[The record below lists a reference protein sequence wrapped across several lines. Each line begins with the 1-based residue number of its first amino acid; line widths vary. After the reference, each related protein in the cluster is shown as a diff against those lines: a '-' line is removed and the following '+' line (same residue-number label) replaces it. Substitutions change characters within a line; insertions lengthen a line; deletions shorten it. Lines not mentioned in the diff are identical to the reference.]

1 MISIRSER
9 EIDLLRQANQI
20 VAAAHKKVA
29 ELIAPGITTEEL
41 DRAVENLI
49 LDAGATPAF
58 KGYHGYP
65 ASICVSIDEEVVHG
79 IPSKRKLAAGQL
91 VSVDI
96 GACYKGYYGDAALT
110 HACGSVDETR
120 LRLLDITDL
129 ALSRAIRVTKA
140 GNYLNDIGIIVEQTA
155 VDAGFS
161 VVRNYVGHG
170 IGVEMHEDPQIFNF
184 DAGEPGPRL
193 EEGMVLAIEP
203 MVNAGTFQVRVK
215 PDNWTVVTKDGQPSA
230 HFEHTVV
237 VRKDGAEI
245 LSYCDGP
252 IWGVRTD

>member
-96 GACYKGYYGDAALT
+96 GAC
-110 HACGSVDETR
+110 
-120 LRLLDITDL
+120 
-129 ALSRAIRVTKA
+129 
-140 GNYLNDIGIIVEQTA
+140 
-155 VDAGFS
+155 
-161 VVRNYVGHG
+161 
-170 IGVEMHEDPQIFNF
+170 
-184 DAGEPGPRL
+184 
-193 EEGMVLAIEP
+193 
-203 MVNAGTFQVRVK
+203 
-215 PDNWTVVTKDGQPSA
+215 
-230 HFEHTVV
+230 
-237 VRKDGAEI
+237 
-245 LSYCDGP
+245 
-252 IWGVRTD
+252 